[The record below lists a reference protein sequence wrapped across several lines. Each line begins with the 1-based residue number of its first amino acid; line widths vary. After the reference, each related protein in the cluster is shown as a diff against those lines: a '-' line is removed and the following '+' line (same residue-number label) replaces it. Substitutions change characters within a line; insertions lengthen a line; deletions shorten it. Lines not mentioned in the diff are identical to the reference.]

1 MYLHEIWLP
10 EYVDKVSNHLCYRLD
25 RTAFGW
31 KSLKI
36 TFERSTVY
44 PLTRYGS
51 VLNRQHQVF
60 QDLKICIYMKY
71 GSQNMLT
78 RWAII
83 FVANLIRRQPAKFV
97 KNSFEEATV
106 YPLTRFSSVLNR
118 WAKHSRL
125 EVMYLHE
132 IWLTD
137 YIETISNHL
146 CYILDQTAIG

>member
-1 MYLHEIWLP
+1 MTPRICRQGEQSSLLQTWSDCIWLKI
-10 EYVDKVSNHLCYRLD
+10 V
-25 RTAFGW
+25 
-31 KSLKI
+31 KI

-44 PLTRYGS
+44 PLTSYGS

-60 QDLKICIYMKY
+60 KTRRYVSTWNMAPRICWQGEQSSLLQTWLDGNRLNSSKIVLRKQQSIHWPDLVVY
-71 GSQNMLT
+71 LT
-78 RWAII
+78 GR
-83 FVANLIRRQPAKFV
+83 
-97 KNSFEEATV
+97 T
-106 YPLTRFSSVLNR
+106 
-118 WAKHSRL
+118 KHSRL